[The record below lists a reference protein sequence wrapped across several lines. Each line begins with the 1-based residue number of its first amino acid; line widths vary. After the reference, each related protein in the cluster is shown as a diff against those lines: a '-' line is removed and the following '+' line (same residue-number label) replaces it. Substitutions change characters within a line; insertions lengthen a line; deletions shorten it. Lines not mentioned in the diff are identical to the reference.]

1 MSDSLPQ
8 TISFDYIKGNFFRT
22 ARADGAWAGTNGF
35 SDVVL
40 NFYSERTPI
49 PKQTV
54 HSLIDGH
61 TLGDEI
67 VEQRAARE
75 GMIREV
81 EISVSM
87 NLDVAKSLKQL
98 LEKHIMAI
106 EAAKAAIAREHE

>member
-1 MSDSLPQ
+1 MSESPS
-8 TISFDYIKGNFFRT
+8 TIQFDYIKGNFFRT

-54 HSLIDGH
+54 YYLRDGH
-61 TLGDEI
+61 TLADEI
-67 VEQRAARE
+67 PERRISRE

-87 NLDVAKSLKQL
+87 NLEVAKSLQQL
-98 LEKHIMAI
+98 LERHIKAI
-106 EAAKAAIAREHE
+106 ETAKAAIAGEKK